1 MAHLE
6 HSIHVDRPP
15 SEVWR
20 VMIDVERWAEW
31 TATVR
36 SIERNSGSGF
46 AVGSVY
52 RISQPSLLPAL
63 WHVTRIDDGRAFDW
77 ETRPMPGA
85 RVVGSHALEAD
96 ATGTRVVLS
105 VRSVGPLAF
114 LLAPVLVPMSRRNLP
129 IEAEGLKRRCEAL
142 ARSA

>member
-6 HSIHVDRPP
+6 HSIHIDRPP
-15 SEVWR
+15 SAVWR

-36 SIERNSGSGF
+36 SIERKSGAGF
-46 AVGSVY
+46 DVGSVY
-52 RISQPSLLPAL
+52 RISQPSLLPAM
-63 WHVTRIDDGRAFDW
+63 WRVTRVDEGRVFDW
-77 ETRPMPGA
+77 ETRPLPGT
-85 RVVGSHALEAD
+85 RIVGSHAVEAD

-105 VRSVGPLAF
+105 VRSEGPLAA
-114 LLAPVLVPMSRRNLP
+114 LLTPVFVPMSRRNLP

-142 ARSA
+142 PRSA